1 MKKEQVLLV
10 FMLVSI
16 LVLGQ
21 GCTTTTV
28 TGPEGETDAVYKL
41 GKLTAEEPRDISAVY
56 QASERAL
63 AELELS
69 VSQKLKDEITAKI
82 IARDSRDKKITLT
95 LLALTEDSTKITIS
109 AGSFVKARRIY
120 QKIHQKMQGGVQLK

>member
-1 MKKEQVLLV
+1 MKKRQLFLAFVLAFAL
-10 FMLVSI
+10 I
-16 LVLGQ
+16 LGQ

-28 TGPEGETDAVYKL
+28 TGPEGQTDAVYKL
-41 GKLTAEEPRDISAVY
+41 GKLTAEEPRDISTVY
-56 QASERAL
+56 QAAEKAL

-69 VSQKLKDEITAKI
+69 ISQKLKDEIAAKI
-82 IARDSRDKKITLT
+82 IARDSQDKKITLA